1 MLDTQVKTMTSRF
14 GKNELVEK
22 VGDKSLVKGAF
33 VQVDK
38 AGEVVEGGITTE
50 DSVMSVT
57 IVKDDAEKAKL
68 IGKAV
73 GEQVV
78 FDPMK
83 AFPNAT
89 EISYLLKIT
98 REEAETVSGLFRF
111 TIQEITEFKDPE
123 LNQDLFD
130 KIFGPGVVTSEQEM
144 LDKVKEN
151 LANTLAMES
160 DYRFSMDAREKLTE
174 KFEISLPEAFLK
186 RWIKA
191 TNHDNK
197 ELTDEQLESE
207 MPRFIEDLKWQLIKN
222 KIISGNDLKI
232 EHSDVLEFAKKTARV
247 QFMQYGLTNIPDE
260 HVESYAVDMMK
271 NQDQGRRFAEGAI
284 NDKVMAFV
292 KEAVKLDTKEVSREE
307 FNKLFDKN

>member
-1 MLDTQVKTMTSRF
+1 MLFRS
-14 GKNELVEK
+14 
-22 VGDKSLVKGAF
+22 SGAE
-33 VQVDK
+33 VD
-38 AGEVVEGGITTE
+38 GGITTE

-68 IGKAV
+68 LGKKT

-98 REEAETVSGLFRF
+98 REEAEKVSGLFRF
-111 TIQEITEFKDPE
+111 TINEITEFKDPE
-123 LNQDLFD
+123 MNQELFD
-130 KIFGPGVVTSEQEM
+130 KLFGPGVVSSEEEM
-144 LDKVKEN
+144 IAKVQEN
-151 LANTLAMES
+151 LEKTLAMES
-160 DYRFSMDAREKLTE
+160 DYRFSMDAREKLTGKIE
-174 KFEISLPEAFLK
+174 VNLPESFLK
-186 RWIKA
+186 RWLKA
-191 TNHDNK
+191 TNRENK

-222 KIISGNDLKI
+222 EIIRSNEIKI
-232 EHSDVLEFAKKTARV
+232 ENSDVLDFAKKTARV

-260 HVESYAVDMMK
+260 HVESYAADMMK

-284 NDKVMAFV
+284 NDKVMEFV
-292 KEAVKLDTKEVSREE
+292 KEAVKLETKEVSRDD